1 MVMIVASL
9 VGAAAV
15 LARVASAV
23 PMMDYGS
30 GSSSAPMMMMESSA
44 AAASYVLHS
53 SQDHVN
59 DQLTLPRL

>member
-23 PMMDYGS
+23 PMMA
-30 GSSSAPMMMMESSA
+30 SSAPMMMESSA

-53 SQDHVN
+53 YQDHVD

>member
-30 GSSSAPMMMMESSA
+30 SAPLMESSA

-53 SQDHVN
+53 YQDHV
-59 DQLTLPRL
+59 DDRLTFP